1 MSRRDRHSASPGP
14 SSALQADDR
23 PGGLRPP
30 TFWDRVA
37 GLYDLVEWTN
47 AKVNTA
53 ARKRVGELVPVGGRV
68 LDCAA
73 GTGEF
78 SLAAAKR
85 AGSVLCTDLS
95 LPMLDKARKKAKKQ
109 GISNITFDQRDITA
123 LPDPD
128 GSFDAVIAGNVLHLL
143 DDPGPAVREL
153 WRVTAPGGRLILP
166 TYLQGKV
173 GSSYGTLIKIYQ
185 GVGFHY
191 EHAFTPETYR
201 MFLERLELGP
211 GTAQVTV
218 EVVDGKVPEGIAVL
232 EKPIS

>member
-1 MSRRDRHSASPGP
+1 MS
-14 SSALQADDR
+14 
-23 PGGLRPP
+23 

-37 GLYDLVEWTN
+37 GLYDLFEWSN
-47 AKVNTA
+47 RKVNAA
-53 ARKRVGELVPVGGRV
+53 ARARVGELVPAGARV

-85 AGSVLCTDLS
+85 AGSVLCTDQS
-95 LPMLDKARKKAKKQ
+95 EAMLDRARKKARKR
-109 GISNITFDQRDITA
+109 GLSNVSFARRDITA

-128 GSFDAVIAGNVLHLL
+128 GSYDAVIAANVLHLL
-143 DDPGPAVREL
+143 DAPGIAVREL

-166 TYLQGKV
+166 TYLQGKT
-173 GSSYGTLIKIYQ
+173 GAAYGTMIKIYQ

-201 MFLERLELGP
+201 EFLERLKLAP
-211 GTAQVTV
+211 VAV
-218 EVVDGKVPEGIAVL
+218 EVISGGVPEGIAVL
-232 EKPIS
+232 EKC

>member
-1 MSRRDRHSASPGP
+1 MSVRS
-14 SSALQADDR
+14 
-23 PGGLRPP
+23 GGLRPP

-37 GLYDLVEWTN
+37 GLYDLAEFTN
-47 AKVNTA
+47 AKVNAA
-53 ARKRVGELVPVGGRV
+53 ARKRVRELIPVGARV

-78 SLAAAKR
+78 SLAAAER

-95 LPMLDKARKKAKKQ
+95 LPMLDKARKKAAKK
-109 GISNITFDQRDITA
+109 GLTNISFAPRDITA
-123 LPDPD
+123 LIDPD

-143 DDPGPAVREL
+143 DDPEPAVREL
-153 WRVTAPGGRLILP
+153 WRVTAPGGLLILP

-173 GSSYGTLIKIYQ
+173 GAAYGTLIKIYQ

-201 MFLERLELGP
+201 EFLERLELAP
-211 GTAQVTV
+211 VAL
-218 EVVDGKVPEGIAVL
+218 EVIQGKVPEGIGVL
-232 EKPIS
+232 EKPI